1 MGDERVVGGRYRLG
15 GRLGQ
20 GGMAEVRLG
29 LDVRLGRAV
38 AVKRLTGDLARDPA
52 ARALFRSEARSAASL
67 NHPGIVK
74 VFDTGEDTDP
84 ITGVSVP
91 YIVMELVAGKTLG
104 SVLRSTAK
112 MPPRRVLRLT
122 QALLDALAFSH
133 DAGVIHQD
141 IKPGNVM
148 LTLSGEVKLMDFG
161 IARPAPQVSAAEMPA
176 AQVTKVAEEVRGTEK
191 YLSPEQAKGAPTDA
205 RSDIYSA
212 GCLMYELLAGRPP
225 FIGGTSRRIIDQHLF
240 DTPVPPSEF
249 NPEVSGEIDT
259 IALRALTKDPA
270 DRYQSAREMSADIRD
285 LLTRTAPADLGAD
298 RSDRS
303 SLRRVAP
310 PVRSAAAAR
319 QSVPVRPRPSAG
331 AGPRSSP
338 RRLLLA
344 AAGIAVLL
352 SPVGILD
359 LRDSSQPGVSAVG
372 ADLPGITKASGKSL
386 VSRTWLDPN
395 VDTLIAGRGGA
406 QDALARASGVAAGQD
421 GDATGSTRSGANRGA
436 ASAKSGNRMQ
446 PGGSVKVSTPRL
458 TVRSVKV
465 STPKLTVN
473 PVKISTPKV
482 TVNSTTATT
491 KAAGTAVG
499 SSVHSTLG
507 SVLDTAR

>member
-84 ITGVSVP
+84 ITGVSAP
-91 YIVMELVAGKTLG
+91 YIVMELVAGKTLR

-161 IARPAPQVSAAEMPA
+161 IARPAAQVSATEMPA
-176 AQVTKVAEEVRGTEK
+176 AQVTKVAEGVRGTEK
-191 YLSPEQAKGAPTDA
+191 YMSPEQAKGAPTDA

-225 FIGGTSRRIIDQHLF
+225 FIGGSSRRIIDQHLF

-298 RSDRS
+298 
-303 SLRRVAP
+303 
-310 PVRSAAAAR
+310 
-319 QSVPVRPRPSAG
+319 
-331 AGPRSSP
+331 GPTGR
-338 RRLLLA
+338 A
-344 AAGIAVLL
+344 F
-352 SPVGILD
+352 
-359 LRDSSQPGVSAVG
+359 
-372 ADLPGITKASGKSL
+372 
-386 VSRTWLDPN
+386 SR
-395 VDTLIAGRGGA
+395 
-406 QDALARASGVAAGQD
+406 
-421 GDATGSTRSGANRGA
+421 
-436 ASAKSGNRMQ
+436 
-446 PGGSVKVSTPRL
+446 
-458 TVRSVKV
+458 
-465 STPKLTVN
+465 
-473 PVKISTPKV
+473 
-482 TVNSTTATT
+482 
-491 KAAGTAVG
+491 
-499 SSVHSTLG
+499 
-507 SVLDTAR
+507 

>member
-84 ITGVSVP
+84 ITGVSAP
-91 YIVMELVAGKTLG
+91 YIVMELVAGKTLR

-161 IARPAPQVSAAEMPA
+161 IARRAAQVSAAEG
-176 AQVTKVAEEVRGTEK
+176 VRGTEK

-225 FIGGTSRRIIDQHLF
+225 FIGGSSRRIIDQHLF

-298 RSDRS
+298 GSDRS
-303 SLRRVAP
+303 SLLRVAP

-319 QSVPVRPRPSAG
+319 QSVPARPRPSAG

-372 ADLPGITKASGKSL
+372 ADLPGITKATRKSL

-395 VDTLIAGRGGA
+395 VDTLITGRGGA
-406 QDALARASGVAAGQD
+406 QDALARASGVTAGQD
-421 GDATGSTRSGANRGA
+421 GDATGSTRSGAIRGA

-446 PGGSVKVSTPRL
+446 PRGSVKVSTPRL
-458 TVRSVKV
+458 TVDPVKI

-473 PVKISTPKV
+473 PVKISTPKL
-482 TVNSTTATT
+482 TVNPVKISTPNCP
-491 KAAGTAVG
+491 
-499 SSVHSTLG
+499 STR
-507 SVLDTAR
+507 SRSAPPN